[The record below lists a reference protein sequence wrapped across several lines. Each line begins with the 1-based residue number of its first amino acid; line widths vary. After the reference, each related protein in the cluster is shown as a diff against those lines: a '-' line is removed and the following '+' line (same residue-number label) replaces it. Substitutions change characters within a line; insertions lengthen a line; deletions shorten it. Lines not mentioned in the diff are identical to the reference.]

1 MAEMTSPDWSTYV
14 ETKNRSAVLRWLQG
28 AGWEVKKS
36 TFHNNCK
43 KGLLALNRAGV
54 YSRRAVRKYAEQ
66 YHVHSSVGQT
76 VNDADVSLATE
87 KIRKEIRRI
96 ETATTRDQF
105 DLDVKMGKYVLRS
118 DVEVELAARAVVLD
132 NGFEYM
138 FQANLS
144 EIIAIVRGDQQ
155 MAPALLEFLKEK
167 KDEQMNIYAN
177 MGEFIVALE
186 IDDVEVR

>member
-1 MAEMTSPDWSTYV
+1 MANQDFPDWSTFV
-14 ETKNRSAVLRWLQG
+14 ETKNRSAVLRWLQA
-28 AGWEVKKS
+28 AGWQVKKS

-43 KGLLALNRAGV
+43 KGLLALNRSGV
-54 YSRRAVRKYAEQ
+54 YSRLAVRKYAEQ
-66 YHVHSSVGQT
+66 YHVHSSTGQT

-87 KIRKEIRRI
+87 KIKKEIKRI

-105 DLDVKMGKYVLRS
+105 DLDVKMGRYVLRS

-144 EIIAIVRGDQQ
+144 EIIAMVHGDQQ
-155 MAPALLEFLKEK
+155 LAPALLEFLKEK
-167 KDEQMNIYAN
+167 KDEQMNVYAN
-177 MGEFIVALE
+177 MGEFLVALD
-186 IDDVEVR
+186 IDG